1 MTVSM
6 FDTDVC
12 VAAHPQIHPCTAEVR
27 EALDCSELAAR
38 QALLSKKQR
47 LKLHTDLVGPAG
59 LFAAFSTQVA
69 EQGRQAPYIQ
79 ALPEPDPATP
89 RTQTDQ
95 AVEFALARH
104 HRRAYAENPF
114 TDLSRQALC
123 CLVYDD
129 SGRSNLAERYAA
141 NEALRSLDS
150 LYFIKLIATTYHTVE
165 RRLVFRGL
173 LEHFDALM
181 PIEQSIY
188 QDGYR
193 DVQQSYLDR
202 EEKLYGPLKLSKPL
216 SVIFTEQTPESLL
229 ASLGARK

>member
-1 MTVSM
+1 M
-6 FDTDVC
+6 FATDAS
-12 VAAHPQIHPCTAEVR
+12 VAAHPQANPCTTEVG
-27 EALDCSELAAR
+27 EALSYSQLAAE
-38 QALLSKKQR
+38 QALLSKKER
-47 LKLHTDLVGPAG
+47 LKLNTYLVGPAG

-69 EQGRQAPYIQ
+69 EQGRQAPYLQ
-79 ALPEPDPATP
+79 GLPETDPATP
-89 RTQTDQ
+89 RTQTEQ

-104 HRRAYAENPF
+104 HRRAFAENPF
-114 TDLSRQALC
+114 VGLSRQALC
-123 CLVYDD
+123 CVVYDD

-193 DVQQSYLDR
+193 DVQQGYLDR

-229 ASLGARK
+229 ASLGTRG